1 MPKTTTRSTTG
12 HRSVATSLIAV
23 GIAFAAGGCA
33 PDRPTTADGASPP
46 RVQVEGETLEGTYFG
61 ETTAEV
67 VFKGI
72 PYAAPP
78 VGDARWKVPAPPS
91 PRDGVQ
97 SATEYGPVCVQPP
110 GNQIF
115 ARNIAETFGSDPDL
129 VPPLAETSED
139 CLYLNVWSANYGKGD
154 KLPVMVW
161 IHGGSNIS
169 GAGSE
174 VTTDGAKLA
183 PNGVVVVTINYRLN
197 IFGFLAHPALSLES
211 PKGVSGN
218 YGLLDQIAALEW
230 VQRNIANFGGD
241 PSRVTVFGE
250 SAGATD
256 IGYLMTSPLAEGL
269 FHRAISQSGGYAVAD
284 NRTLANEEARG
295 VRLSDTLP
303 IGKDEDVL
311 SALRGADA
319 GELLTKAFEIFPA
332 GLNSA
337 PITDGWVLAE
347 LPGFA
352 FKAGRQHDVPLLIG
366 VNADE
371 WTSLRIFT
379 PDYDLD
385 GFHTAL
391 RWTYGVR
398 AEEALKLYRAKSAED
413 LRAASDRWMTDLW
426 FVGPSTFMARW
437 MDNVTSP
444 TYFYVFSR
452 GLSAPGGDD
461 LGAYHA
467 AEIAYVWGNLDDEPW
482 VPREDYDRQLAEIIS
497 RYWVQFAAAGDP
509 NGADL
514 PAWPPFDSETENY
527 LELGDSIEVKQG
539 YRSEATDLYATI
551 IEASLAG
558 SR

>member
-1 MPKTTTRSTTG
+1 MTTTRLTTG
-12 HRSVATSLIAV
+12 LYRVTTSLIGV
-23 GIAFAAGGCA
+23 GLAALLSGCA
-33 PDRPTTADGASPP
+33 ADRPTTAEGSPP
-46 RVQVEGETLEGTYFG
+46 PRTDVEGETLEGAYFG

-78 VGDARWKVPAPPS
+78 AGDLRWKPPVPPS
-91 PRDGVQ
+91 PREGVQ
-97 SATEYGPVCVQPP
+97 PALDYGLVCVQPP
-110 GNQIF
+110 WNHAF
-115 ARNIAETFGSDPDL
+115 ARNIAGTFGSDPEL
-129 VPPLAETSED
+129 VPPLAATSED
-139 CLYLNVWSANYGKGD
+139 CLYLNVWSANFGKKD

-161 IHGGSNIS
+161 IHGGSNIA

-174 VTTDGAKLA
+174 VPYDGAKLVA
-183 PNGVVVVTINYRLN
+183 KGVVVVTINYRLN

-230 VQRNIANFGGD
+230 VQRNIAAFGGD

-256 IGYLMTSPLAEGL
+256 IGYLMVSPLAEGL

-284 NRTLANEEARG
+284 NHTLANDETRG
-295 VRLSDTLP
+295 VLLSDTLP
-303 IGKDEDVL
+303 IGEDADVL
-311 SALRGADA
+311 TALRQADA
-319 GELLTKAFEIFPA
+319 DELLKKAFEIFPK
-332 GLNSA
+332 GLNSWPTA
-337 PITDGWVLAE
+337 DGWVLTE
-347 LPGFA
+347 LPGLA
-352 FKAGRQHDVPLLIG
+352 FEAGRQHDVPLLIG

-371 WTSLRIFT
+371 WTSLRYYT

-385 GFHTAL
+385 GYRAAL
-391 RWTYGVR
+391 SWTYGERVD
-398 AEEALKLYRAKSAED
+398 EALALYPAKSKED
-413 LRAASDRWMTDLW
+413 LQAATDRWMTDLV

-437 MDNVTSP
+437 MDGVSSP

-452 GLSAPGGDD
+452 RLPAPGGDN

-467 AEIAYVWGNLDDEPW
+467 AEIAYAWNNLDDEPW
-482 VPREDYDRQLAEIIS
+482 VPREEYDRRLAEIIS
-497 RYWVQFAAAGDP
+497 SYWVQFAASGDP
-509 NGADL
+509 NAVDL

-527 LELGDSIEVKQG
+527 LELGDAIEAKQA
-539 YRSEATDLYATI
+539 YRPEATDLYAAI
-551 IEASLAG
+551 IEANLAG

>member
-1 MPKTTTRSTTG
+1 MTTTRLITG
-12 HRSVATSLIAV
+12 LYRATTSLIGV
-23 GIAFAAGGCA
+23 GLAALLSGCA
-33 PDRPTTADGASPP
+33 ADRPTTAEGSPP
-46 RVQVEGETLEGTYFG
+46 PRIEVEGETLEGAYFG
-61 ETTAEV
+61 KTTADV

-72 PYAAPP
+72 PYATPP
-78 VGDARWKVPAPPS
+78 VGDLRWKPPFPPS
-91 PRDGVQ
+91 PREGVQ
-97 SATEYGPVCVQPP
+97 AADEYGPVCVQPP

-115 ARNIAETFGSDPDL
+115 ARNIAEIFGSDPEL

-139 CLYLNVWSANYGKGD
+139 CLYLNVWSANFGKND

-174 VTTDGAKLA
+174 VPTDGATLA
-183 PNGVVVVTINYRLN
+183 AKGVVVVTINYRLN

-230 VQRNIANFGGD
+230 VQRNIAAFGGD

-269 FHRAISQSGGYAVAD
+269 FHRAISQSGGYAVTD
-284 NRTLANEEARG
+284 NRTLANEETRG
-295 VRLSDTLP
+295 VLLSDTLP
-303 IGKDEDVL
+303 IDENADVL
-311 SALRGADA
+311 TALRQADA
-319 GELLTKAFEIFPA
+319 DELLKKAFEVFPK
-332 GLNSA
+332 GLNSWPTA
-337 PITDGWVLAE
+337 DGWVLPE
-347 LPGFA
+347 LPGLA

-366 VNADE
+366 VNTDE
-371 WTSLRIFT
+371 WTSLRFYT

-385 GFHTAL
+385 GFRAAL
-391 RWTYGVR
+391 SWTYGER
-398 AEEALKLYRAKSAED
+398 ADEALALYPAQADED
-413 LRAASDRWMTDLW
+413 LQAATDRWMSDIV

-437 MDNVTSP
+437 MDNVSSP

-452 GLSAPGGDD
+452 RLSAPGGDD

-467 AEIAYVWGNLDDEPW
+467 AEIAHVWGNVDDEPW
-482 VPREDYDRQLAEIIS
+482 VPREEYDRQLAEIIS
-497 RYWVQFAAAGDP
+497 GYWVQFATAGDP
-509 NGADL
+509 NGAEL
-514 PAWPPFDSETENY
+514 PVWPPFSSDSEDY
-527 LELGDSIEVKQG
+527 LEIGDAIEAKKG
-539 YRSEATDLYATI
+539 YRTEATDLYAAI